1 MRSRRNSPMMFG
13 EGRTVA
19 GSDENHDRC
28 SIFEVGAKMTESYDA
43 LIVGAGPA
51 GLSAALILGR
61 CRRRVL
67 LCDSGGHRNS
77 ASQAIHGL
85 LGHEGC
91 PPSELLA
98 IGTRELKNYAS
109 VTHSRSEVLA

>member
-1 MRSRRNSPMMFG
+1 
-13 EGRTVA
+13 
-19 GSDENHDRC
+19 
-28 SIFEVGAKMTESYDA
+28 MTESYDA

-61 CRRRVL
+61 CRRRIL

-85 LGHEGC
+85 LGHEGRL
-91 PPSELLA
+91 PSELLA
-98 IGTRELKNYAS
+98 IGSRELKNYAS
-109 VTHSRSEVLA
+109 VMHSRVRVHALRQGRRKGVCAQGAVGHGPD

>member
-1 MRSRRNSPMMFG
+1 
-13 EGRTVA
+13 
-19 GSDENHDRC
+19 
-28 SIFEVGAKMTESYDA
+28 MTESYDA

-61 CRRRVL
+61 CRRKVL
-67 LCDSGGHRNS
+67 LCNSGLHRNS

-85 LGHEGC
+85 LGHEGR

-98 IGTRELKNYAS
+98 IGSKELTNRAILREDGLC
-109 VTHSRSEVLA
+109 

>member
-1 MRSRRNSPMMFG
+1 M
-13 EGRTVA
+13 
-19 GSDENHDRC
+19 
-28 SIFEVGAKMTESYDA
+28 IESYDA
-43 LIVGAGPA
+43 LIIGAGPA

-61 CRRRVL
+61 CHRRIL

-91 PPSELLA
+91 SPSELLA
-98 IGTRELKNYAS
+98 IGSRELKKYAS
-109 VTHSRSEVLA
+109 VKHVQSEVSTCSINRARPEAFLATRDHA